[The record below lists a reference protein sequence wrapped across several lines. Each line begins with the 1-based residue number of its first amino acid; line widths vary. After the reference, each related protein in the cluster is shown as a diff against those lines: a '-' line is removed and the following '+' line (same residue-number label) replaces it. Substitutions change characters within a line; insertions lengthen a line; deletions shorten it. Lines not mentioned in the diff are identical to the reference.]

1 MKILLTGGGT
11 AGHITPLVAVAR
23 ELRRLYQKEDLKIH
37 YIGPNDALGLLVL
50 QQEGIKTHT
59 IVAGKLRRYFSLA
72 NITDVL
78 FAIPLSFLQS
88 FLLLIAIRPNL
99 VFSKGGTGALPVT
112 FWAWIFMI
120 PVFLHESDIVPG
132 LSNRIASNWAKK
144 MFISFPKTEYFNLAK
159 TVLTGHPIKK
169 ELTEGSKESAKEVF
183 NLTFATATGH
193 RSERDPA
200 EGGDGVPSEDGKKP
214 ILLFL
219 GGSQGS
225 EAINDFILLMLNDI
239 LKNYEVIHACGR
251 KNFKQVQLESKQVIQ
266 KELEKYYHLKDY
278 LNEIELKHAYSAA
291 DLIISRAGAG
301 SIFEIAAN
309 GKPSILIPLPG
320 AAGDHQSKNAYQ
332 YAQTGAT
339 LIVEQGTL
347 TPNFFLG
354 KINHLFAQPELKDQM
369 SQAALVF
376 AKPLAAKAI
385 AREILEYL
393 QK

>member
-11 AGHITPLVAVAR
+11 AGHITPLIAVSR
-23 ELRRLYQKEDLKIH
+23 ELRRLYQKDDLKIH
-37 YIGPNDALGLLVL
+37 YIGPNDPMSLFTLG
-50 QQEGIKTHT
+50 QENIKTHS
-59 IVAGKLRRYFSLA
+59 ILAGKLRRYFALA
-72 NITDVL
+72 NITDIL
-78 FAIPLSFLQS
+78 FIIPLSFLQS
-88 FLLLIAIRPNL
+88 FFLLIAIRPNL

-132 LSNRIASNWAKK
+132 LSNRIASNWAKR

-159 TVLTGHPIKK
+159 TLLTGHPIKK
-169 ELTEGSKESAKEVF
+169 ELTEGNKESAKEVF
-183 NLTFATATGH
+183 NLTF
-193 RSERDPA
+193 E
-200 EGGDGVPSEDGKKP
+200 KP
-214 ILLFL
+214 TLLFL

-239 LKNYEVIHACGR
+239 LKFYEVIHVAGK
-251 KNFKQVQLESKQVIQ
+251 KNFKTVQLESKQVVQ
-266 KELEKYYHLKDY
+266 KDLEKYYHVKEF
-278 LNEIELKHAYSAA
+278 LNEIELKHAYKVA

-301 SIFEIAAN
+301 GIFEIAAT

-320 AAGDHQSKNAYQ
+320 SAQGHQSKNAYQ
-332 YAQTGAT
+332 YSQTGAA
-339 LIVEQGTL
+339 LIIEQENL

-354 KINHLFAQPELKDQM
+354 KINHLFAQPELREQM
-369 SQAALVF
+369 SQSALAF

-393 QK
+393 GTK